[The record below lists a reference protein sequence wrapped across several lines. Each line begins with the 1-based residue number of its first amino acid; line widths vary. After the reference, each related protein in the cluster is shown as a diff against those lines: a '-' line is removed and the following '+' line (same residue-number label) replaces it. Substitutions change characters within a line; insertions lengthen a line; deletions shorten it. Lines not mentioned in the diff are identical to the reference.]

1 MGTTQ
6 TVGRKAPQVA
16 LIGAGVAIVGYVVL
30 LVFVGLAMRE
40 PDRHM
45 TVVNTSGRPL
55 LIERAA
61 EPLPGA
67 TRQSVLVW
75 RRAGWEINRQCEQDR
90 LVARDLQG
98 AVVAGRDSAC
108 GSDTWTITEQGLP
121 AAPRYQREPAPTD
134 RIEVRLVLSN
144 FEPTDPVVV
153 WWRALPQTLEQAAA
167 AGTAAGMSVHGP
179 FLENDNLVLY
189 LRGPDAATV
198 LEFAR
203 TQVLRPSPG
212 RVYAYVSAPGKPAPQ
227 TGTPVPLEPTTAP
240 IAPTR

>member
-6 TVGRKAPQVA
+6 TVGRKVVQVA
-16 LIGAGVAIVGYVVL
+16 LIGAGVAIVGYLVL
-30 LVFVGLAMRE
+30 LAFIGLAMQE
-40 PDRHM
+40 PDIHM
-45 TVVNTSGRPL
+45 DVVNKSGRPL
-55 LIERAA
+55 LIEQAA

-67 TRQSVLVW
+67 TRQSMLVW

-90 LVARDLQG
+90 LMARDLKG
-98 AVVAGRDSAC
+98 AVVASRDSAC
-108 GSDTWTITEQGLP
+108 ASDTWTITEQGLP

-134 RIEVRLVLSN
+134 RIEVRLVLSS

-153 WWRALPQTLEQAAA
+153 WWRALPRILEQAAD

-179 FLENDNLVLY
+179 FLENDKLVLY

-212 RVYAYVSAPGKPAPQ
+212 RVHAYVSARGEPAPR

>member
-6 TVGRKAPQVA
+6 TVGRKVVQVA
-16 LIGAGVAIVGYVVL
+16 LIGAGVAIVGYLVL
-30 LVFVGLAMRE
+30 LAFIGLAMQE
-40 PDRHM
+40 PDIHM
-45 TVVNTSGRPL
+45 DVVNKSGRPL
-55 LIERAA
+55 LIEQAA

-67 TRQSVLVW
+67 TRQSMLVW

-90 LVARDLQG
+90 LMARDLKG
-98 AVVAGRDSAC
+98 AVVASRDSAC
-108 GSDTWTITEQGLP
+108 ASDTWTITEQGLP

-134 RIEVRLVLSN
+134 RIEVRLVLSS

-153 WWRALPQTLEQAAA
+153 WWRALPRILEQAAD
-167 AGTAAGMSVHGP
+167 AGTVAGMSVHGP
-179 FLENDNLVLY
+179 FLENDKLVLY

-212 RVYAYVSAPGKPAPQ
+212 RVHAYVSAQGEPAPR

>member
-6 TVGRKAPQVA
+6 TVGRKALQVA
-16 LIGAGVAIVGYVVL
+16 LIGAGVAIVGYLLL
-30 LVFVGLAMRE
+30 LVFIGLAMQE
-40 PDRHM
+40 PDLHM
-45 TVVNTSGRPL
+45 TVANNSGRPL

-67 TRQSVLVW
+67 TRQSLLVW

-90 LVARDLQG
+90 LMARDLQG
-98 AVVAGRDSAC
+98 AVVASRDSAC
-108 GSDTWTITEQGLP
+108 GSDTWTITEHGLP
-121 AAPRYQREPAPTD
+121 AAPRYQRDPAPTD
-134 RIEVRLVLSN
+134 RIEARLVVSN
-144 FEPTDPVVV
+144 FEPTDPVAV
-153 WWRALPQTLEQAAA
+153 WWRALPRALEQAAA

-179 FLENDNLVLY
+179 FLESDNLVLY
-189 LRGPDAATV
+189 LRPDAATV

-203 TQVLRPSPG
+203 THVLRPSPG

-227 TGTPVPLEPTTAP
+227 TGTPVPLDPTSAP